1 MSRWKRSIPSSGETR
16 QVQVVSSCGVG
27 EPAGP
32 ARPVFKLVGG
42 PSSQP
47 LIRSEAIWGGAH
59 LEEGLMALTDLLGML
74 QQYTG
79 GANNSANP
87 EHDFDHVA
95 QNASQD
101 HLAGGLAGAFRSD
114 ATPPFAQMIGSLF
127 SNSD

>member
-1 MSRWKRSIPSSGETR
+1 MSKWKRSIPSSGETR
-16 QVQVVSSCGVG
+16 QLQGVSSCGVG

-32 ARPVFKLVGG
+32 ARPVSAGG
-42 PSSQP
+42 RVFIAASHSE
-47 LIRSEAIWGGAH
+47 RSGAH
-59 LEEGLMALTDLLGML
+59 LEGEFMALTDLLGML

-101 HLAGGLAGAFRSD
+101 HVAGGLAG
-114 ATPPFAQMIGSLF
+114 
-127 SNSD
+127 